1 MKYSFS
7 ETDGVAWL
15 DYTVPRINISEK
27 KYKKLE
33 IICSLS
39 WEYVK
44 KIVSKMDDV
53 KNGELDIYG
62 FWPEDSVYIEA
73 AWPTF
78 HREEFRNKCYITK
91 AFDREFSM
99 TVEFDEIYNLMKDF
113 LVEIEKWEKKT
124 WKEKPGW

>member
-1 MKYSFS
+1 MKYIFK
-7 ETDGVAWL
+7 EHDWITFYNYKIL
-15 DYTVPRINISEK
+15 DLFISWD
-27 KYKKLE
+27 KYKNLE
-33 IICSLS
+33 SLWRLS

-44 KIVSKMDDV
+44 QIVAKMNYV

-78 HREEFRNKCYITK
+78 RKEEFRNKCYITK
-91 AFDREFSM
+91 AFDREFSL

-113 LVEIEKWEKKT
+113 LVEIEKWENKT